1 MIPDEVYMR
10 RALDLALLGMGCVSP
25 NPGVGCVVVHDDK
38 IIGEGWHR
46 KSGEAHAEVNAIESV
61 KDQSLLKDSTLYV
74 NLEPCSHFGRT
85 PPCAD
90 FIIKHALKKVVI
102 GVEDPNPKVNG
113 AGTAKLKAAGIEVK
127 TNVLGE
133 SCKSI
138 NRRFFTFITKKR
150 AFILLKWAETA
161 DGFIARENHQS
172 KWISSELSR
181 MMVHRWR
188 AEEDAILVGS
198 NTAMF
203 DDPNLN
209 VRDWTGRHP
218 KRIVIDRN
226 LKLHNGLHLFD
237 RQQPTLCYNLLK
249 SENGHNLEFIKLS
262 QANFVQELM
271 ADLYNRGV
279 QSVMVEGGSKTLQ
292 LFINEGLWDEARVFT
307 SGTLTFGKGLPA
319 PVLRGLLIQSVTVET
334 DELNIYH
341 HEENKY

>member
-1 MIPDEVYMR
+1 
-10 RALDLALLGMGCVSP
+10 
-25 NPGVGCVVVHDDK
+25 
-38 IIGEGWHR
+38 
-46 KSGEAHAEVNAIESV
+46 
-61 KDQSLLKDSTLYV
+61 
-74 NLEPCSHFGRT
+74 
-85 PPCAD
+85 
-90 FIIKHALKKVVI
+90 
-102 GVEDPNPKVNG
+102 
-113 AGTAKLKAAGIEVK
+113 
-127 TNVLGE
+127 
-133 SCKSI
+133 
-138 NRRFFTFITKKR
+138 
-150 AFILLKWAETA
+150 
-161 DGFIARENHQS
+161 
-172 KWISSELSR
+172 